1 MFKKLILSLLFLA
14 TVLGVSAQHIP
25 GTWKII
31 PMTGSSFDYVQDTPD
46 KVFYIS
52 SGSLYSF
59 DKDSNETTYFTP
71 GGKISDSGISFLKYN
86 GNKGYLTVVYKNG
99 NIDLIYDNGKV
110 VNLPEIK
117 NANLTVTKT
126 VNSIQFGKDRIYVGT
141 SFGIVVYDDNDHFV
155 IESGMY
161 NTNITNV
168 FELGDYVLLYH
179 DNNLKFSPKN
189 ERHNSLDKFTTLG
202 KLPVTNL
209 MPFDDNSYLVIDGSN
224 LKKVTI
230 DFNAKNSTN
239 ETIISG
245 ITSPKGIAP
254 YKNGY
259 YVAGNGA
266 FYLTDGTKFTAKE
279 EFPATFN
286 SQALSFWDSPALF
299 WAGNA
304 DGIGSYSLAS
314 GTTTEVNSKYFPP
327 SSKLTKTWYRVNHP
341 NGQEVYY
348 NNAGGSEVFPGVGSN
363 SFWETF
369 GMRIESYNW
378 QTGEVTDKT
387 PTFYGSYNFGGLG
400 RVLFDPEDSSKMYL
414 ANNFNGLQIVRDGQT
429 LFHYVQT
436 NSPFF
441 DGWSARV
448 FDLGF
453 DRYGNL
459 YVSHYRNPDTSIK
472 FSSLSPVKI
481 LPKSAID
488 IMWNNPEEITKTDAN
503 GQYTYWIQPTN
514 WPSGLTGKNDTK
526 ILLSTKVDKGLQYN
540 GMHGGNGLVGM
551 DIKPNPANNV
561 YQRYFGLRDQDGT
574 VSTPQDII
582 WLEEDK
588 IGNIWIGTSAG
599 VFVVEDLNQLG
610 DGSSTYLEVV
620 RPKVARND
628 GTNYADYLLSSDRI
642 MNITVDSN
650 NRKWIATST
659 SGLYCVDEEGET
671 ILYEFNTG
679 NSPLI
684 SNVITMV
691 ACDPHGND
699 ILIGTPEG
707 LYVYSSDSAP
717 AKDDFSEV
725 YAFPNPVRPD
735 YTGWISINGL
745 MDNSLVKIGDAH
757 ANIIWSGKSE
767 GGMAVW
773 DGCDSNGNRVRS
785 GVYLVF
791 ASQSSDSG
799 SSGKVV
805 AKIVVI
811 N

>member
-1 MFKKLILSLLFLA
+1 MFKKLILSLLFFA
-14 TVLGVSAQHIP
+14 TILGVSAQHIP

-189 ERHNSLDKFTTLG
+189 ERHNSLDKFTSLG

-209 MPFDDNSYLVIDGSN
+209 MPFDNNSYLVIDGSN

-245 ITSPKGIAP
+245 ITSPKGITP

-348 NNAGGSEVFPGVGSN
+348 NNVGGSEVFPNGKAAD
-363 SFWETF
+363 FWAEF
-369 GMRIESYNW
+369 GIRVESYNW
-378 QTGEVTDKT
+378 ETGEIKDVTPEPYSKD
-387 PTFYGSYNFGGLG
+387 YNYGGLG
-400 RVLFDPEDSSKMYL
+400 RVIFYDNDPSRMLL
-414 ANNFNGLQIVRDGQT
+414 ANNFLGLQVVKDGKTIIHYDEKNAPLYSGWGTMLYDVRQD
-429 LFHYVQT
+429 
-436 NSPFF
+436 N
-441 DGWSARV
+441 
-448 FDLGF
+448 
-453 DRYGNL
+453 YGNIW
-459 YVSHYRNPDTSIK
+459 TSMHADAK
-472 FSSLSPVKI
+472 GTTTNSPVKI
-481 LPKSAID
+481 LPKSAVD
-488 IMWNNPEEITKTDAN
+488 IMWNNPQEITKKDASDR
-503 GQYTYWIQPTN
+503 YSYWIQPQ

-526 ILLSTKVDKGLQYN
+526 LLLSTKVDKGLQYN
-540 GMHGGNGLVGM
+540 GMHGGNGLVGF
-551 DIKPNPANNV
+551 DIKADPVNNS

-574 VSTPQDII
+574 VSTPQDIM
-582 WLEEDK
+582 WLEEDRN
-588 IGNIWIGTSAG
+588 GYIWIGTSAG

-642 MNITVDSN
+642 MNITIDSN

-659 SGLYCVDEEGET
+659 SGLYCVDDAGEN
-671 ILYEFNTG
+671 IIYEFNNG
-679 NSPLI
+679 NSPLV
-684 SNVITMV
+684 SNVVTMV

-791 ASQSSDSG
+791 ASQSSDSD